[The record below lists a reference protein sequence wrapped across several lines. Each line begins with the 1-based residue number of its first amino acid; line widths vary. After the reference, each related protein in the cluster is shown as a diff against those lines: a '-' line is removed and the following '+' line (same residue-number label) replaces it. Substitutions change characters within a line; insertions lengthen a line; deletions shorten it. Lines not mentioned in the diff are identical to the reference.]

1 MTAVDVVVVG
11 AGCAG
16 LSAAAALAEAGVRV
30 LVTEARP
37 VLGGR
42 TFATRDQASGEWVD
56 NGQHVLLGC
65 YHDTLAFLRRIG
77 SQGLVSVQST
87 LRVPI
92 VEGKDQWSEL
102 RCPGLPPP
110 LNLVAGVLGWSALSW
125 RERLS
130 VLGLARAFRGSRPVP
145 ADQTVR
151 QWLAAHGQ
159 APRLCDLLWE
169 PLAVAA
175 LNQRI
180 DTATATTFVE
190 VVRRMLGPEPDDAAL
205 VLPTASLTRTFI
217 DPAAAFVARCGGDVR
232 PGSTARVRFG
242 AGGAVG
248 VDVKDEPVHAAA
260 VVSAVPW
267 HALAGLCGD
276 AAPAALAP
284 AVARATTM
292 RSSPIVTANLW
303 FDRPVLD
310 EPFVG
315 LPGRA
320 FQWAFDRRRV
330 TPGEATYVSMV
341 CSGADD
347 VVDLANEAIVAR
359 AHGELRRAV
368 PAVARARLVRGTAV
382 RERRATFSLAAGEP
396 ARPATATP
404 VPGLF
409 LAGDWID
416 TGLPATIESAV
427 ISGHRAAHAA
437 LEFIG
442 QRAVGHRDTPERDP
456 LAAGR

>member
-16 LSAAAALAEAGVRV
+16 LSASAALAEAGVRV

-77 SQGLVSVQST
+77 SAGLVSMQST

-92 VEGKDQWSEL
+92 VEGADRRSEL

-130 VLGLARAFRGSRPVP
+130 VLGLATAFRGSRPVP

-159 APRLCDLLWE
+159 AARLCELLWE

-190 VVRRMLGPEPDDAAL
+190 VVRRMLGPGPDDAAL

-217 DPAAAFVARCGGDVR
+217 DPAAAFVEQCGGDVR
-232 PGSTARVRFG
+232 PGRTARVMFG
-242 AGGAVG
+242 AGRAVG
-248 VDVKDEPVHAAA
+248 VDLKDELVHAARGRLGRA
-260 VVSAVPW
+260 V
-267 HALAGLCGD
+267 ALAGR
-276 AAPAALAP
+276 
-284 AVARATTM
+284 AV
-292 RSSPIVTANLW
+292 
-303 FDRPVLD
+303 
-310 EPFVG
+310 
-315 LPGRA
+315 
-320 FQWAFDRRRV
+320 RRR
-330 TPGEATYVSMV
+330 
-341 CSGADD
+341 GA
-347 VVDLANEAIVAR
+347 
-359 AHGELRRAV
+359 RRARFRSW
-368 PAVARARLVRGTAV
+368 PGPRRCAARR
-382 RERRATFSLAAGEP
+382 S
-396 ARPATATP
+396 
-404 VPGLF
+404 
-409 LAGDWID
+409 
-416 TGLPATIESAV
+416 
-427 ISGHRAAHAA
+427 
-437 LEFIG
+437 
-442 QRAVGHRDTPERDP
+442 
-456 LAAGR
+456 